1 MRFRVEQISIGLTER
16 EGQFMSQDQSFVT
29 VDPLHVWNEVTASVR
44 GAKTLSATLTSMLD
58 ALRESAGLV
67 YAAYWSVDSAANML
81 RLSAESGLP
90 SPEFIQ
96 ASQSTELSLG
106 AGLPGRA
113 WQRGAFVSVDDIG
126 QMPDSP
132 RSSAAHRAGVRGG
145 VSFPVLVENHVI
157 GAIELLTSRNLGAE
171 DPFAT
176 LAQSLSSFVA
186 HTIAQAVKLE
196 EANRFG
202 VAIDSSQNPVMMVDR
217 DLHITYANQATVDM
231 VRKNIDT
238 FRAAFPG
245 VNFENLIGTNI
256 DIFHKQPEYQRRI
269 LSNKNNLPHRAEI
282 EVGPLT
288 FALNVTA
295 LTNGQGEHVGA
306 QLEWSD
312 ITEKNSAKR
321 RAESLFSMIEG
332 ASAMFMTCDRDFI
345 IQYCNP
351 ALKRMLTSRD
361 AEIKKYL
368 PKFDARNVIGMC
380 IDDFHANP
388 ALQRRLMEDPRNLP
402 AVAEI
407 KVGPLYFQVTA
418 TALLDDEGNYIGNAA
433 EWQDLNDRAD
443 YGNEVSTLID
453 AGLNGD
459 LKRRGS
465 TEKLSAAYRPMMEG
479 INKILDAVVAPI
491 NEAGEVLRQVGERC
505 IDIRITGDYQ
515 GDHAAIKMNLNTAL
529 EAIEEAMIQVRTAA
543 EQVNQASNQ
552 IASSSQQL
560 AEGASEQASSLEE
573 ISASLEQL
581 TSMTSQNADN
591 AQQADGMARESR
603 KAAERGNQAMTRMES
618 AINRIKSSSD
628 QTAKIVKTI
637 DEIAFQTNLLALN
650 AAVEAARAGEAGKGF
665 AVVAEEVRNLAVRS
679 AEAAKNTAEMI
690 EDSVKN
696 AEGGVQ
702 ITNEVSGILREIVEN
717 AEKVSN
723 FISEIAAASKE
734 QSTGLTEI
742 NKAVGQMDKVTQT
755 NAANSE
761 ETASAAQQLASQ
773 ADSLI
778 AVISQFRISG
788 DSAPSSYAPA
798 PPKRQVAYS
807 GPPARAVARPHAP
820 ASQQNWQRTRS
831 PQEVI
836 PLTDDDIKDF

>member
-1 MRFRVEQISIGLTER
+1 MTQEHTNGS
-16 EGQFMSQDQSFVT
+16 
-29 VDPLHVWNEVTASVR
+29 VDALKVWSEVTSAVR
-44 GAKTLSATLTSMLD
+44 GAKTFNATLTATLD
-58 ALRESAGLV
+58 ALRESAGLAF
-67 YAAYWSVDSAANML
+67 AAYWSVAPAEGVL
-81 RLSAESGLP
+81 RLTGYSGAP
-90 SPEFIQ
+90 SPDFVQSSQTNEFIM
-96 ASQSTELSLG
+96 G
-106 AGLPGRA
+106 AGLVGRA
-113 WQRGAFVSVDDIG
+113 WQRGALVSVDDIG
-126 QMPDSP
+126 QIAESP
-132 RSSAAHRAGVRGG
+132 RASSAQRAGLRGG
-145 VSFPVLVENHVI
+145 ISFPVTSDGNVI
-157 GAIELLTSRNLGAE
+157 GIVELLTNRPVGGD
-171 DPFAT
+171 DP
-176 LAQSLSSFVA
+176 LIGLVQGLSSFVI
-186 HTIAQAVKLE
+186 HTISQAAKLD
-196 EANRFG
+196 EASRFG
-202 VAIDSSQNPVMMVDR
+202 IAIEGSQNPVMMVDR
-217 DLHITYANQATVDM
+217 DLHITYANQATKDM
-231 VRKNIDT
+231 VRKNIDA
-238 FRAAFPG
+238 FRVAYPG
-245 VNFENLIGTNI
+245 VNFENLLGTNI
-256 DIFHKQPEYQRRI
+256 DIFHKAPEHQRRI
-269 LSNKNNLPHRAEI
+269 LANKNNLPHRAEI
-282 EVGPLT
+282 TVGHLR

-295 LTNGQGEHVGA
+295 LTNGQGDYVGA
-306 QLEWSD
+306 QLEWND
-312 ITEKNSAKR
+312 ITDSVAAKR

-332 ASAMFMTCDRDFI
+332 ASAMFMTCDRNFVI
-345 IQYCNP
+345 NYCNP
-351 ALKRMLTSRD
+351 ALKRMLMARES
-361 AEIKKYL
+361 EIKKYL

-388 ALQRRLMEDPRNLP
+388 AHQRRLMEDPRNLP

-407 KVGPLYFQVTA
+407 KVGPLHFQVTA
-418 TALLDDEGNYIGNAA
+418 TALIDDQGNYIGNAA

-443 YGNEVSTLID
+443 YGNEVGELIE

-459 LKRRGS
+459 LKRRGNLDGLS
-465 TEKLSAAYRPMMEG
+465 TAYKPMMQG

-491 NEAGEVLRQVGERC
+491 NEAGEILRQVGDRC
-505 IDIRITGDYQ
+505 IDVRITGDYQ
-515 GDHAAIKMNLNTAL
+515 GDHAAIKENLNSAL
-529 EAIEEAMIQVRTAA
+529 DAIEEAMIQVRTAA

-573 ISASLEQL
+573 ISASLEEL
-581 TSMTSQNADN
+581 TSMTAQNADN

-603 KAAERGNQAMTRMES
+603 LAAERGNQATTRMES
-618 AINRIKSSSD
+618 AINRIKTSSD

-702 ITNEVSGILREIVEN
+702 ITNEVSGILKEIVEN

-761 ETASAAQQLASQ
+761 ETASAAQELASQ

-778 AVISQFRISG
+778 SVISQFRISG
-788 DSAPSSYAPA
+788 AGGVASHAPA
-798 PPKRQVAYS
+798 RRQVAYS
-807 GPPARAVARPHAP
+807 APPARP
-820 ASQQNWQRTRS
+820 AAAKPAASGQSNWQRSRS
-831 PQEVI
+831 PEEVI
-836 PLTDDDIKDF
+836 PLTDDDLKDF